1 MASRLK
7 ALSVPY
13 LWQVFRSQSWAF
25 WLLCIY
31 FFFEYVRPQSIY
43 PVIDVLPWPQISL
56 IGCAVAALLEGRIRF
71 SVPLAG
77 IVGTYALVVLLSA
90 FAAYD
95 PGASLNSWH
104 VIVNWLLV
112 FVLTVS
118 IVDEEE
124 RYFVFVLLFFLW
136 NFKMSQHGL
145 RSWAGSG
152 FTFRGWGIEGPP
164 GWFSDSGEYAIQMAM
179 FFPLSAYFAS
189 ACWSQCG
196 TVKRLFLLAM
206 PVTAVVSVIGS
217 SSRGAY
223 LGLAAAVLVLLVQTR
238 RLKTASWVGTVCL
251 VAALMVPAEQWD
263 RFETAGDDAT
273 SRARLTYWE
282 DGIEIMNRYPLL
294 GVGYDNWLSYYGD
307 HYAGT
312 SVFGTDQLPHNIFI
326 EAGAELG
333 YSGLLTFVLLI
344 AGTFSVNLRTRRL
357 SRRLKPDGEF
367 MGRMAYGLD
376 AALAA
381 YLVSGSFVTVLY
393 YPFFWVNLS
402 MTVALHLAARRR
414 VRDRSTPPVERRADG
429 RSRWKLQRAPTRVS

>member
-7 ALSVPY
+7 SLSVPH
-13 LWQVFRSQSWAF
+13 LWQVLRSQSWAF
-25 WLLCIY
+25 WLLCLY

-56 IGCAVAALLEGRIRF
+56 IACAVAALLEGRIRL
-71 SVPLAG
+71 SVPLG
-77 IVGTYALVVLLSA
+77 GLVGAFALLVLLSV

-112 FVLTVS
+112 FFLTVS

-124 RYFVFVLLFFLW
+124 RFFVFVLLYFLW
-136 NFKMSQHGL
+136 NLKMSQHGV
-145 RSWAGSG
+145 RSWAASG
-152 FTFRGWGIEGPP
+152 FAFRGWGISGPP
-164 GWFSDSGEYAIQMAM
+164 GWFSDSGEFAIQMAM
-179 FFPLSAYFAS
+179 FFPLSAYFAW
-189 ACWSQCG
+189 ACWKRCG
-196 TVKRLFLLAM
+196 TIKRLFLLAM
-206 PVTAVVSVIGS
+206 PVTAVISVIGS

-223 LGLAAAVLVLLVQTR
+223 LGLAAAVLALLLQSR
-238 RLKTASWVGTVCL
+238 RLKTASWVGAVCL

-263 RFETAGDDAT
+263 RFETAGEDPT
-273 SRARLTYWE
+273 SRARITYWE

-312 SVFGTDQLPHNIFI
+312 SVFGGNQVPHNIFI

-357 SRRLKPDGEF
+357 SRRLGPDGEF
-367 MGRMAYGLD
+367 LGRMAYGLD

-381 YLVSGSFVTVLY
+381 YLVSGFFVTVLY

-402 MTVALHLAARRR
+402 MTAALHLAARRR
-414 VRDRSTPPVERRADG
+414 VRDRSTVPAERQVDR
-429 RSRWKLQRAPTRVS
+429 RSRRTLQRAPTRIS